1 MLFGR
6 DPNDGLD
13 SCIIGWIILY
23 IALIV
28 MFFDFLPYFL
38 ND

>member
-6 DPNDGLD
+6 DPYDNNNESLL
-13 SCIIGWIILY
+13 GWVILY

-28 MFFDFLPYFL
+28 MFLEFAPYFY
-38 ND
+38 